1 MDWRDNAIPAMRLE
15 ARFGDRVVPAF
26 CQRPGSI
33 WAMVSEAA
41 ARNPDGEALVCGER
55 RMNWRDVVRQ
65 SASVA
70 AGLRK
75 IGIGAGDRV
84 ALLLGNRI
92 EFVLAMFAAANL
104 GAVTVLLGTR
114 QQKPEI
120 AHVLN
125 DCGAVLLIHEA
136 ALSGR
141 LPGADDV
148 PGLRHRLAVDDGD
161 AGSAFSDLADN
172 APLQGHAD
180 VGEQDT
186 AMILYTSGTTGR
198 PKGAMLAHCNI
209 IHSAMIYQACMALTA
224 ADRSIAAVPLAHVTG
239 VVANIMSMARCAG
252 TLIIVA
258 EFKAAEYL
266 KIAARERITQTVM
279 VPAMYNLC
287 LLQADFDRHDL
298 GCWRIGGFGGAP
310 MPIATIEQLA
320 TKIPGLK
327 LINAYGST
335 ETTSPSTIMP
345 PELTATHIDSV
356 GLPCPGAHI
365 IVVDADGRELPRG
378 EIGEIWIHGGSVIKG
393 YWNNPKA
400 TAESFTGG
408 YWHSGDLGSI
418 DAQNF
423 VRVFDRQKDMINRGG
438 LKIYSAEVESVLAAH
453 PGVVESAVIAKP
465 CPVLGER
472 VHAVV
477 VTRGGDVTDEALR
490 AWCAERLSD
499 YKVPET
505 VALTA
510 EPLPRNANGK
520 VVKKQLR
527 DAWSAAR

>member
-1 MDWRDNAIPAMRLE
+1 MDWSRYSIPVMRLE

-26 CQRPGSI
+26 CERPKNI
-33 WAMVSEAA
+33 WAMVADA
-41 ARNPDGEALVCGER
+41 VAKNPDGEALVCGDK
-55 RMNWRDVVRQ
+55 RMTWREVARQ
-65 SASVA
+65 SAQIA
-70 AGLRK
+70 AGFQSL
-75 IGIGAGDRV
+75 GLQSGDRV

-92 EFVLAMFAAANL
+92 EFVLAVL
-104 GAVTVLLGTR
+104 GAAHLGLVTVLLSTR

-120 AHVLN
+120 AYVLT
-125 DCGAVLLIHEA
+125 DCGARVLIHEA
-136 ALSGR
+136 TLADR
-141 LPGADDV
+141 LPDANDV
-148 PGLRHRLAVDDGD
+148 PDVAHRISVDG
-161 AGSAFSDLADN
+161 GSTSGFFDLVDHM
-172 APLQGHAD
+172 PLLEPAT

-209 IHSAMIYQACMALTA
+209 IHSAMVYEACMRLTS

-239 VVANIMSMARCAG
+239 VVANIMSMVRCAG
-252 TLIIVA
+252 TLLIMA

-266 KIAARERITQTVM
+266 KIAAAERITQTVM

-287 LLQADFDRHDL
+287 LLQADFDSYDL
-298 GCWRIGGFGGAP
+298 SSWRIGGFGGAP
-310 MPIATIEQLA
+310 MPIATIEKLA
-320 TKIPGLK
+320 AKNPGLK

-345 PELTATHIDSV
+345 PELTAQHIDSV
-356 GLPCPGAHI
+356 GLPCPGADI
-365 IVVDADGRELPRG
+365 IVVDIDGRELPRG
-378 EIGEIWIHGGSVIKG
+378 EIGEIWIRSGSVIKG

-453 PGVVESAVIAKP
+453 PDVVESAIIAKP

-472 VHAVV
+472 VHAVIV
-477 VTRGGDVTDEALR
+477 VRKSVSSEALR

-505 VALTA
+505 IDLTT
-510 EPLPRNANGK
+510 ELLPRNANGK
-520 VVKKQLR
+520 VMKRQLR
-527 DAWSAAR
+527 EAWAAAQA